1 MAELT
6 FRSAGVSTREIDLS
20 QPAVTG
26 PQGVPAGIIG
36 TSLEGPAFIPLT
48 VATFAD
54 FQTVFGQSDG
64 EKFGPLAVN
73 SWLRNARACTYIRV
87 LGVGNGKKR
96 ATTGVVTNAGFT
108 VGDQQVQAS
117 GLLSD
122 NPYAN
127 SGVGAVE
134 GRVHFLGCFMSE
146 SAGSTIFSSAG
157 IQTSASGSAIM
168 RGILLA
174 PSGVV
179 LTLSGNGAQGGAN
192 TPDSG
197 NTATDGSSLI
207 GRTGEISG
215 SLDLSSQQF
224 VMLLNGHKSTTSY
237 PNVITASF
245 DMTAPNYFAKVF
257 NSDPL
262 KAEESGHLLHA
273 HYDVYPDLAAV
284 TGSGVV
290 TAGTYSLGSDE
301 AKEDIVLLLTSSIAR
316 GNVDPASIVPVY
328 ESFEDRFASAETP
341 YVISQDF
348 GASSKDLFKVVLL
361 SAGADSNPRYKFSIE
376 NINRVTAGS
385 DLYGTFDLV
394 VRDMTDTDDEKV
406 VLESFRG
413 LSLDPSSDRYIT
425 RVIGDQHVYYD
436 FDTAL
441 DSQKIIVDGEYPVR
455 SRYIRIQASTG
466 LKNGNIPEDALPV
479 GFRGPRHTVTSG
491 SLLAGGVNAVYNVAD
506 AARSLREPPV
516 PYRETVSLGVNLK
529 KRSDARLYWGAQ
541 TTRKTSITE
550 PNKAGLFED
559 SFDSFVKY
567 LPDFRLDTNNFSV
580 GDNAGVA
587 DEGGTILDS
596 DRFNNNIFSLERI
609 QVRTGSNGIA
619 DPEQWLSASYVR
631 QGSIAADATAKT
643 RAFRISDLDTVA
655 NRRFAKFTF
664 FAQGGFDGTNIF
676 NSDKSKLTNNAVKR
690 EIDDANQ
697 GETAGPTVSAYRK
710 AVDVMGSKSDVEI
723 QLLAIP
729 GIRHSSVSDYAV
741 SAIENRFDAMY
752 VMDIEEKDKFN
763 TVITSSAQQPNV
775 TYTVNSFKSRALDT
789 SFAAAYFPDI
799 VVQDPTTLTNV
810 SAPPSVAVMGAMSL
824 NDAVGHPWFAP
835 AGFTRGA
842 LDAVEFVSTRL
853 NRDNLDDLY
862 EADINPITA
871 FPGTGVT
878 VWGQKTLL
886 ANQSALDR
894 INVRRL
900 LIDVR
905 RQVRNVANTLLFE
918 PNREETLEKFT
929 ALVNPI
935 LQRVQDLSG
944 VERYKVIIDTTT
956 TTQADVENNTIR
968 GKIFLQPTRTA
979 EFVALDFVVTN
990 AGAEI

>member
-1 MAELT
+1 
-6 FRSAGVSTREIDLS
+6 
-20 QPAVTG
+20 
-26 PQGVPAGIIG
+26 
-36 TSLEGPAFIPLT
+36 
-48 VATFAD
+48 
-54 FQTVFGQSDG
+54 
-64 EKFGPLAVN
+64 
-73 SWLRNARACTYIRV
+73 
-87 LGVGNGKKR
+87 
-96 ATTGVVTNAGFT
+96 
-108 VGDQQVQAS
+108 
-117 GLLSD
+117 
-122 NPYAN
+122 
-127 SGVGAVE
+127 
-134 GRVHFLGCFMSE
+134 MSE

-157 IQTSASGSAIM
+157 IQTSTDASAIM

-192 TPDSG
+192 TPDAG

-262 KAEESGHLLHA
+262 KTEESGHLLHA

-290 TAGTYSLGSDE
+290 TAGTYSLGSSE
-301 AKEDIVLLLTSSIAR
+301 AKEDIALLLTSSIAR
-316 GNVDPASIVPVY
+316 GTVDPAAIVPVY

-341 YVISQDF
+341 YIISQDF

-491 SLLAGGVNAVYNVAD
+491 SLLAGGVNAVYTVAD

-567 LPDFRLDTNNFSV
+567 LPDFRLDTNRLFRDV
-580 GDNAGVA
+580 NAWYHIVVSFDSTQSTSTDRAKIYVNGV
-587 DEGGTILDS
+587 
-596 DRFNNNIFSLERI
+596 
-609 QVRTGSNGIA
+609 Q
-619 DPEQWLSASYVR
+619 
-631 QGSIAADATAKT
+631 
-643 RAFRISDLDTVA
+643 
-655 NRRFAKFTF
+655 
-664 FAQGGFDGTNIF
+664 
-676 NSDKSKLTNNAVKR
+676 
-690 EIDDANQ
+690 
-697 GETAGPTVSAYRK
+697 ETSF
-710 AVDVMGSKSDVEI
+710 
-723 QLLAIP
+723 
-729 GIRHSSVSDYAV
+729 
-741 SAIENRFDAMY
+741 AIENYPSQNYDSFWNSTNQFHIGSYIGTSNFYDGLISHYHFIDGTAYDASAFGET
-752 VMDIEEKDKFN
+752 DATTGEWKIK
-763 TVITSSAQQPNV
+763 TSPSV
-775 TYTVNSFKSRALDT
+775 TYGTNGFFILKDGNSVTDQSGNSNNFTVGGG
-789 SFAAAYFPDI
+789 
-799 VVQDPTTLTNV
+799 TLTNTEDNPSNVFATMNPLATSSYATLVNGNTVAQGNNNADYGHTFSTLSTGSSGKYYWEVYIENYTGTSPFLGIGNDDNPNIGRAINNSAAV
-810 SAPPSVAVMGAMSL
+810 STGGSNYVSPSFNINNSGQIYIAGSVTATYDSYTKGDWISFAVDMDNGACYLAKNGTWMNSGVPTSGASKTGAITTWTAGSISGFLAYAAVYFGAGGIGNNSEAAFNFGNGYYGSVAVSS
-824 NDAVGHPWFAP
+824 
-835 AGFTRGA
+835 AGTNASGNGIFEY
-842 LDAVEFVSTRL
+842 DV
-853 NRDNLDDLY
+853 
-862 EADINPITA
+862 P
-871 FPGTGVT
+871 TGY
-878 VWGQKTLL
+878 
-886 ANQSALDR
+886 
-894 INVRRL
+894 
-900 LIDVR
+900 
-905 RQVRNVANTLLFE
+905 
-918 PNREETLEKFT
+918 T
-929 ALVNPI
+929 ALSTKGLN
-935 LQRVQDLSG
+935 L
-944 VERYKVIIDTTT
+944 
-956 TTQADVENNTIR
+956 
-968 GKIFLQPTRTA
+968 
-979 EFVALDFVVTN
+979 
-990 AGAEI
+990 